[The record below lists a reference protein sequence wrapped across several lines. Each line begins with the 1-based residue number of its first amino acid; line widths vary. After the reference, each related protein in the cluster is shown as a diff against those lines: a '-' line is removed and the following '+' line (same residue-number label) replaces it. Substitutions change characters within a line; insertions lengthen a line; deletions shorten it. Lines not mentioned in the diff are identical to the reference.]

1 MNKLVSRS
9 LEILCNTTVEIGK
22 DYTSNLTS
30 LVTDAQNVKNSI
42 VKSTTDA
49 SDIYSKLK
57 NTNITKKISDW
68 FYDRESEA
76 DSSGSDE
83 FDAGFKIESSD
94 DHALDGDEKPKALNF
109 ESMSDI
115 SEKQTNAMFKIGR
128 RQTEQTVANTAEI
141 ISTLNSRSS
150 EMIASMNNIN
160 KTLMGISD
168 RIDKLIQISTIESSN
183 EPKEVDKGGLFSD
196 GKLTL
201 SGIFEASKQA
211 LTQNSVVSIAT
222 STLQAL
228 QSGQFGPE
236 ALLSGLLKATVLD
249 KKIDS
254 FGGKSINDIGK
265 GFNDMVG
272 TITQTALSEILGSKY
287 LKDVV
292 TFQGDKDYGSMVQ
305 SHYDTKKAQFDGM
318 TRMSI
323 ISVIPEYLNK
333 INESL
338 SGKTYHID
346 NSGKLVEG
354 PRTNRFVEVTDH
366 SFSSSGLSS
375 KIFDKIEANA
385 KKVVSPEKL
394 STEDI
399 NAAAKA
405 LTMSIVWDMH
415 YKGQRLFRQSDLK
428 RDMTPYIE
436 YACSVLCRY
445 KNDPQYWASICQTI
459 VLQLSMGFM
468 DSAQFVQNVNQSL
481 QNMINSATEFA
492 QSGDPSAS
500 QASRITFEMVSDR
513 FLQQNFPGSTKNN
526 NTVTPTVSSN
536 TMNTNQSSTI
546 VDGAIGGNKNDDQK
560 GKYSSYDYIRGIFG
574 ILNRGINVRTTN
586 KPKNTKGYGNY
597 PIERQSTDQIKDDE
611 KFGDM
616 MMGMMA
622 NSTGDDAKDMSSLI
636 TQGIKDATTSI
647 LGEEGANAASQ
658 AMGSG
663 GGLSGFFGNMIGNLG
678 ASGMNKMFTRF
689 MDGTLSKEV
698 KAFFNE
704 GGKGQKLANDV
715 KGKLTSAKNAV
726 VDAIPESLKHDK
738 RSVQIGDAIFGDEG
752 FVQNARGVGSKAWG
766 TLKSNETFQNTKKR
780 LHKGVNNVMYAADS
794 FSVNH
799 SNDVLNNV
807 DTSTIK
813 SFEDRMAAERALMYF
828 KQNDLQNAEIEVSSI
843 EDIKLR
849 KAFHKHLEKINNV
862 GEKRQAAETALA
874 NGETPDIGAV
884 FDDSQIGSSSDK
896 KGGIISVVK
905 KGFSMVGKVLKQIA
919 KLAGEGVMNIT
930 FGLKSMTEGLFGS
943 KHRDANGN
951 VVRNSGL
958 IRNLTTDLYKATKSA
973 IGNMPIAR
981 EGGMTVNEGIGK
993 VKQGIKNVG
1002 TTIWRGREVGR
1013 SLTNDENGQLHSE
1026 SIRSGG
1032 LSQMKITRSSNAKVE
1047 DLIKA
1052 PAQTLKQ
1059 VMSDVG
1065 ASFKTFAE
1073 KHMPT
1078 FVKVF
1083 NWASKKIKKTAD
1095 ETGQKKGLFGRA
1107 GDAFRKTTF
1116 GSGFMSG
1123 FDEAKAAKKKLS
1135 EHAERMSSFPNR
1147 AIGNIMDVIMGK
1159 SNGKSAFTEI
1169 CDLITG
1175 LRDDMNK
1182 NHKEDMNIQEDDDK
1196 KPDDD
1201 KSTSG
1206 SGTGQMKEEATET
1219 EASPKTSSGKGAT
1232 KGFRAIGKEI
1242 VGNIGKMMGGFSQAL
1257 LGIGQLVLSIVA
1269 SLEGLQALK
1278 DMVMSILTDG
1288 LQPLNAIF
1296 ESVMDLIKPI
1306 VDIMKGAVT
1315 TIADTIVTI
1324 AGSLISAIQPLME
1337 TLTPIIETMLD
1348 VLNPILD
1355 LFKVVADII
1364 MVPLLIAVKAMQPV
1378 VEHIGNVL
1386 TIMSGFLQVGMGAII
1401 TVLGSILTAVGWI
1414 VSKFSG
1420 NDDLLESGKDMV
1432 QQGAGMVVS
1441 GGKQIAQGFVS
1452 EVDLLKRMLPG
1463 GDPLFKSDENEKP
1476 AVTSTGNTDNVNI
1489 NGGAMGSGDVDN
1501 RVITQNSYVY
1511 NNTYGSGNRTTMN
1524 QHTYGSYMN
1533 MSERGCGPVALADA
1547 YSRRTGNNISPVS
1560 LASRMAGSGAYE
1572 PNRGTSVGSFIRTG
1586 NAMGMNMRVGG
1597 VTQASLKRATPNN
1610 PITLLGSGSDY
1621 GTRSGNDHYV
1631 NVIGTDRYGGAYVSN
1646 PLTGRVDRRSAS
1658 TLALNSRLGLYG
1670 SGDSSD
1676 LFSFDANTTDA
1687 MTKLKNLTSRLT
1699 GMFTGESTSD
1709 SISRKIN
1716 EGEEETQLNE
1726 IKRQLGEGYEATE
1739 AEALEAFKSAN
1750 PKRADESDEEYEKR
1764 VSSLWQNPSV
1774 YRKYMIDFAGQAA
1787 IEKMEEMHGEM
1798 NKGLSYFID
1807 EGSGFSE
1814 FINKIGSVGSPNDI
1828 NGSLMS
1834 ESGAVM
1840 APYSPIRYTNTNI
1853 TKKSSGES
1861 PVHDFFSATNDGMK
1875 VYTVD
1880 GGWFDKTNNPDS
1892 SGKGTT
1898 GGKSE
1903 GVAITFEVPN
1913 RAVAKAITG
1922 GVVTYVGKGG
1932 KHGYSDPNGGL
1943 GNHVKWR
1950 DASGMYH
1957 WYLHLKDI
1965 ANNIAEGSN
1974 IEPGQDVGH
1983 IGDTGYSGENNGR
1996 NRTLLRYIVT
2006 SAGPYGSTGD
2016 SGYINPL
2023 TYWRFKEE
2031 NNQEAIQLTDDMKS
2045 GSIWSGYGD
2054 KLLNAGYFDAA
2065 KKAGLSAAQTAMI
2078 AAIGIYEDSAK
2089 KLTGEKSL
2097 TKVTQ
2102 DRNGQY
2108 AFGIMNWIPDAKN
2121 SYVGADETKY
2131 GSTLS
2136 EQLPYMLNAYFTDNA
2151 THERAKIVNY
2161 DRYSS
2166 AMQEAMGHAPKL
2178 KQGDRWGPYAETDIV
2193 EAMGHYVANALIP
2206 DGWNTKTGLET
2217 RMGTAAEA
2225 YNWMVEKGLAKAGS
2239 YNNEN
2244 GGKNGTFVSTKH
2256 NMIGGKDSL
2265 IRTLAMM
2272 YEAYVNQVPSGTYS
2286 HASTGPYTLRD
2297 GTVVDKLRPDCS
2309 GFVSAAIKHMGYT
2322 IKGDTGSG
2330 VPSESFANAKSNNII
2345 MDGSGNLSS
2354 DWIIIPAQGEQYEA
2368 GDITNTLG
2376 GRSSYWP
2383 NPHSSMPIIDIN
2395 GYTKGF
2401 DGGGTNNI
2409 INSAKAATRYLNG
2422 DQSYTDFLHSA
2433 MDTSASDT
2441 ILRYVG
2447 GTANSNYSTD
2457 RGGFTYGEYTK
2468 DSHNVFSENGY
2479 DAYNISDVVKQIYS
2493 SNNKQPTSGG
2503 NNTNTSSKTT
2513 YTTTVKPP
2521 THSSGGGSH
2530 SSGLSGSGDVSSDFW
2545 YDSLFNNQS
2554 PFSQDIPPLD
2564 DTAFTDYDNTGL
2576 QPYRNIINR
2585 YEITSDDSNKTELLN
2600 KMSKMTFN
2608 VRAQRVEEL
2617 LEELIEKVDGNKPKP
2632 TSNNSGT
2639 DLNLFKDNGIPE
2651 QVTRLSRG

>member
-9 LEILCNTTVEIGK
+9 LEILRNTAVDIGK
-22 DYTSNLTS
+22 DYTSNITS
-30 LVTDAQNVKNSI
+30 LVNDAQNVKNSI

-228 QSGQFGPE
+228 QSGQLGPE

-292 TFQGDKDYGSMVQ
+292 TFHGDKDYGSMVQ

-481 QNMINSATEFA
+481 QNMITAASEFA

-513 FLQQNFPGSTKNN
+513 FLQQNFPGATKNN
-526 NTVTPTVSSN
+526 NTVTPTVSAN
-536 TMNTNQSSTI
+536 TTNTIQSSTI
-546 VDGAIGGNKNDDQK
+546 VDGAIGNKNDDQK

-689 MDGTLSKEV
+689 RDGTLSKEV

-715 KGKLTSAKNAV
+715 KGKLKSTKNKV
-726 VDAIPESLKHDK
+726 MNNIPGELIYD
-738 RSVQIGDAIFGDEG
+738 RRAQEIGDAIVGEDGIVHNIADRTKNAVGTKTSQIWDKLNSNKKFSSVRDKTRQTVNNRLYRHDTNSFRRAEENLENITATDDLDSTTIEIVKAYIKRGDYDS
-752 FVQNARGVGSKAWG
+752 ALTASKSINNKQLKQVLTKNVG
-766 TLKSNETFQNTKKR
+766 TLADVTK
-780 LHKGVNNVMYAADS
+780 
-794 FSVNH
+794 
-799 SNDVLNNV
+799 
-807 DTSTIK
+807 
-813 SFEDRMAAERALMYF
+813 
-828 KQNDLQNAEIEVSSI
+828 
-843 EDIKLR
+843 
-849 KAFHKHLEKINNV
+849 
-862 GEKRQAAETALA
+862 KRQAAETALA

-943 KHRDANGN
+943 KKRDKNGN
-951 VVRNSGL
+951 VISNSGL

-1002 TTIWRGREVGR
+1002 TTIWKGREVGR
-1013 SLTNDENGQLHSE
+1013 SFTNDENGQLHSE
-1026 SIRSGG
+1026 SIRKGG
-1032 LSQMKITRSSNAKVE
+1032 LSQMKITRSSEAKVE

-1065 ASFKTFAE
+1065 SSFKGFAE
-1073 KHMPT
+1073 KHMPN
-1078 FVKVF
+1078 FVKAF

-1095 ETGQKKGLFGRA
+1095 ETSQKKGLFGRA

-1219 EASPKTSSGKGAT
+1219 EASSKTSSGKGAT

-1242 VGNIGKMMGGFSQAL
+1242 IGNMGKMMGGFTQAL
-1257 LGIGQLVLSIVA
+1257 QGIGQLVLSIVA
-1269 SLEGLQALK
+1269 SLEGFQALK
-1278 DMVMSILTDG
+1278 DMVGSILTDG

-1364 MVPLLIAVKAMQPV
+1364 MVPLLIAVKAMQPII
-1378 VEHIGNVL
+1378 ESIGNVL
-1386 TIMSGFLQVGMGAII
+1386 TIMSGILQIGMG
-1401 TVLGSILTAVGWI
+1401 TVIASLGGIMFGVGKLVELVSLGQNDNLTKQGKSMMGQGADMIKGGFQQVVQGTKNQIELLGSFI
-1414 VSKFSG
+1414 
-1420 NDDLLESGKDMV
+1420 
-1432 QQGAGMVVS
+1432 
-1441 GGKQIAQGFVS
+1441 
-1452 EVDLLKRMLPG
+1452 PG
-1463 GDPLFKSDENEKP
+1463 GESPFDSNSTADEEK
-1476 AVTSTGNTDNVNI
+1476 TSTSTDVVNNANV

-1716 EGEEETQLNE
+1716 EGEVASQVTE
-1726 IKRQLGEGYEATE
+1726 IKRQLGDDF
-1739 AEALEAFKSAN
+1739 AESEKKAYDAFVSDN
-1750 PKRADESDEEYEKR
+1750 PKLDGETDEEYQARLQKKW
-1764 VSSLWQNPSV
+1764 ST
-1774 YRKYMIDFAGQAA
+1774 AA
-1787 IEKMEEMHGEM
+1787 IY
-1798 NKGLSYFID
+1798 NKYIADYCGQDAKNKLNKVYGDIKSGVSKFDPNNDKDGSFLNWLSTMD
-1807 EGSGFSE
+1807 DLMKNDTS
-1814 FINKIGSVGSPNDI
+1814 IGGVGSLSAE
-1828 NGSLMS
+1828 NGAQLYDFG
-1834 ESGAVM
+1834 E
-1840 APYSPIRYTNTNI
+1840 ITHKTTNI
-1853 TKKSSGES
+1853 TSTRSDES
-1861 PVHDFFSATNDGMK
+1861 PLHDFFTATTGDHS
-1875 VYTVD
+1875 YTD
-1880 GGWFDKTNNPDS
+1880 QGWFNKYRDPD
-1892 SGKGTT
+1892 TT
-1898 GGKSE
+1898 GRGSNGE
-1903 GVAITFEVPN
+1903 SHGGVDFLWDSGSADKPL
-1913 RAVAKAITG
+1913 KATTG
-1922 GVVTYVGKGG
+1922 GVVVKSQGG
-1932 KHGYSDPNGGL
+1932 GIPQNSSSNGGC
-1943 GNHVKWR
+1943 GNNIMWK
-1950 DASGMYH
+1950 DSGGMYH
-1957 WYLHLKDI
+1957 WYMHLRDDPLK
-1965 ANNIAEGSN
+1965 N
-1974 IEPGQDVGH
+1974 V
-1983 IGDTGYSGENNGR
+1983 GDTIKAGELLGYSGN
-1996 NRTLLRYIVT
+1996 
-2006 SAGPYGSTGD
+2006 TGD
-2016 SGYINPL
+2016 CRGDGGGYHLHYTIRNTDGGRSSDSNSRNPL
-2023 TYWRFKEE
+2023 TYFSVYNSGSNLEGDTDEEKIWSYLIKNGATPISAAGFMGAWEVESSNDPNTLEGYYYFNGEKQSAEVQKAFKSNEDMDSYVTNELFPRYDTQGVKHNKSAYYNAGHYYPGIGLAQWTGSRSKSLADMANSMNSPWNDLGTQLTFWRNDVTGIYKNILDSTNATTSVDEATKIVLDRYEGNPGNKLSERQSAARLFYERYKDWVPSADLSSPTG
-2031 NNQEAIQLTDDMKS
+2031 NGSMLTGFGVVNSASDALMMQNANAIQTTSGKNTGTVATFDTGLNLRSQPTTDSPKLLEIPKGTVLDLEACDTEGWYKTTYNGKTGYVSANYISLHDSWKNDQQKETSIIVTKDDNPYFTNDMDVNGPPTLEQYNDNKIMGPVNYTDLYPQNMDS
-2045 GSIWSGYGD
+2045 QEIIDKLYGD
-2054 KLLNAGYFDAA
+2054 KDLSKRAERLALEKKIRNVIYDPSQWSTLEASERAILWDMLVDEH
-2065 KKAGLSAAQTAMI
+2065 KKA
-2078 AAIGIYEDSAK
+2078 
-2089 KLTGEKSL
+2089 
-2097 TKVTQ
+2097 
-2102 DRNGQY
+2102 
-2108 AFGIMNWIPDAKN
+2108 
-2121 SYVGADETKY
+2121 
-2131 GSTLS
+2131 
-2136 EQLPYMLNAYFTDNA
+2136 LNN
-2151 THERAKIVNY
+2151 V
-2161 DRYSS
+2161 
-2166 AMQEAMGHAPKL
+2166 
-2178 KQGDRWGPYAETDIV
+2178 
-2193 EAMGHYVANALIP
+2193 
-2206 DGWNTKTGLET
+2206 
-2217 RMGTAAEA
+2217 A
-2225 YNWMVEKGLAKAGS
+2225 YNGVYG
-2239 YNNEN
+2239 
-2244 GGKNGTFVSTKH
+2244 
-2256 NMIGGKDSL
+2256 NMTVTDH
-2265 IRTLAMM
+2265 
-2272 YEAYVNQVPSGTYS
+2272 YY
-2286 HASTGPYTLRD
+2286 TGDDDEYWRYCYT
-2297 GTVVDKLRPDCS
+2297 
-2309 GFVSAAIKHMGYT
+2309 
-2322 IKGDTGSG
+2322 
-2330 VPSESFANAKSNNII
+2330 
-2345 MDGSGNLSS
+2345 
-2354 DWIIIPAQGEQYEA
+2354 
-2368 GDITNTLG
+2368 
-2376 GRSSYWP
+2376 
-2383 NPHSSMPIIDIN
+2383 
-2395 GYTKGF
+2395 
-2401 DGGGTNNI
+2401 
-2409 INSAKAATRYLNG
+2409 
-2422 DQSYTDFLHSA
+2422 
-2433 MDTSASDT
+2433 
-2441 ILRYVG
+2441 
-2447 GTANSNYSTD
+2447 
-2457 RGGFTYGEYTK
+2457 TK
-2468 DSHNVFSENGY
+2468 DSRVNRQVEQMKKINNV
-2479 DAYNISDVVKQIYS
+2479 A
-2493 SNNKQPTSGG
+2493 
-2503 NNTNTSSKTT
+2503 
-2513 YTTTVKPP
+2513 
-2521 THSSGGGSH
+2521 HSSGGGSH
-2530 SSGLSGSGDVSSDFW
+2530 GGGLIGSGDVSSDFW

-2576 QPYRNIINR
+2576 QPFRNIINR

>member
-9 LEILCNTTVEIGK
+9 LEILRNTTVEIGK

-292 TFQGDKDYGSMVQ
+292 TFHGDKDYGSMVQ

-346 NSGKLVEG
+346 NSGKLIEG
-354 PRTNRFVEVTDH
+354 PRTNRFAEVTDH

-428 RDMTPYIE
+428 RDMSSYIE
-436 YACSVLCRY
+436 LACSALCRY

-481 QNMINSATEFA
+481 QNMITAASEFA

-513 FLQQNFPGSTKNN
+513 FLQQHFPGSTKNN

-647 LGEEGANAASQ
+647 LGEEGANAAAQ

-678 ASGMNKMFTRF
+678 ASGMNKMFTRA
-689 MDGTLSKEV
+689 MNGTLSKDV
-698 KAFFNE
+698 KAFFGE
-704 GGKGQKLANDV
+704 GGKGQKLVNDV
-715 KGKLTSAKNAV
+715 KGKLTSAKNTV

-752 FVQNARGVGSKAWG
+752 FVQNARDVGSKAWG
-766 TLKSNETFQNTKKR
+766 AVNSNETFQNTKKR
-780 LHKGVNNVMYAADS
+780 LHKGINNVMYAADT
-794 FSVNH
+794 FGVNH
-799 SNDVLNNV
+799 ANDVLNNV

-813 SFEDRMAAERALMYF
+813 NYEDRMAAERALMYF

-843 EDIKLR
+843 EDTKLR
-849 KAFHKHLEKINNV
+849 KSFHKHLEKIKNV
-862 GEKRQAAETALA
+862 GEKRQANETALA

-919 KLAGEGVMNIT
+919 KLAGDGVMNIT

-1026 SIRSGG
+1026 SIRKGG

-1065 ASFKTFAE
+1065 ASFKGFAE
-1073 KHMPT
+1073 KHMPN
-1078 FVKVF
+1078 FVKAF

-1095 ETGQKKGLFGRA
+1095 ETSQKKGLFGRA

-1123 FDEAKAAKKKLS
+1123 FDEAKKAKKKLS

-1242 VGNIGKMMGGFSQAL
+1242 IGNMGKMMGGFTQAL
-1257 LGIGQLVLSIVA
+1257 QGIGQLVLSIVA
-1269 SLEGLQALK
+1269 SLEGFQALK
-1278 DMVMSILTDG
+1278 DMVGSILTDG

-1324 AGSLISAIQPLME
+1324 AGSLISAIHPLME

-1364 MVPLLIAVKAMQPV
+1364 MVPLLIAVKAMQPII
-1378 VEHIGNVL
+1378 ESIGNVL
-1386 TIMSGFLQVGMGAII
+1386 TIMSGILQIGMG
-1401 TVLGSILTAVGWI
+1401 TVIASLGGIMFGVGKLVELVSLGQNDNLTKQGKSMMGQGADMIKGGFQQVVQGTKNQIELLGSFI
-1414 VSKFSG
+1414 
-1420 NDDLLESGKDMV
+1420 
-1432 QQGAGMVVS
+1432 
-1441 GGKQIAQGFVS
+1441 
-1452 EVDLLKRMLPG
+1452 PG
-1463 GDPLFKSDENEKP
+1463 GESPFDSNNADEEK
-1476 AVTSTGNTDNVNI
+1476 ASTSTDVVNNANV

-1716 EGEEETQLNE
+1716 EGEVASQVNE
-1726 IKRQLGEGYEATE
+1726 IKRQLGDDF
-1739 AEALEAFKSAN
+1739 AESEKKAYDAFVSDN
-1750 PKRADESDEEYEKR
+1750 PKLDGETDEEYQARLQKKW
-1764 VSSLWQNPSV
+1764 ST
-1774 YRKYMIDFAGQAA
+1774 AA
-1787 IEKMEEMHGEM
+1787 IY
-1798 NKGLSYFID
+1798 NKYIADYCGQDAKNKLNKVYGDIKSGVSKFDPNNDKDGSFLNWLSTMD
-1807 EGSGFSE
+1807 DLMKNDTS
-1814 FINKIGSVGSPNDI
+1814 IGGVGSLSAE
-1828 NGSLMS
+1828 NGAQLYDFG
-1834 ESGAVM
+1834 E
-1840 APYSPIRYTNTNI
+1840 ITHKTTNI
-1853 TKKSSGES
+1853 TSTRSDES
-1861 PVHDFFSATNDGMK
+1861 PLHDFFTATTGDHS
-1875 VYTVD
+1875 YTD
-1880 GGWFDKTNNPDS
+1880 QGWFNRYRDPD
-1892 SGKGTT
+1892 TT
-1898 GGKSE
+1898 GRGSNGE
-1903 GVAITFEVPN
+1903 SHGGVDFLWDSGSADKPL
-1913 RAVAKAITG
+1913 KATTG
-1922 GVVTYVGKGG
+1922 GVVVRSEGG
-1932 KHGYSDPNGGL
+1932 GIPQNSSSNGGC
-1943 GNHVKWR
+1943 GNNIMWK
-1950 DASGMYH
+1950 DSGGMYH
-1957 WYLHLKDI
+1957 WYMHLRDDPLK
-1965 ANNIAEGSN
+1965 N
-1974 IEPGQDVGH
+1974 V
-1983 IGDTGYSGENNGR
+1983 GDTIKAGELLGYSGN
-1996 NRTLLRYIVT
+1996 
-2006 SAGPYGSTGD
+2006 TGD
-2016 SGYINPL
+2016 CRGDGGGYHLHYTIRNTDGGRSSDSNSRNPL
-2023 TYWRFKEE
+2023 TYFSVYNSGSNLEGDTDEEKIWSYLIKNGATPISAAGFMGAWEVESSNDPNTLEGYYYFNGEKQSAEVQKAFKSNEDMDSYVTNE
-2031 NNQEAIQLTDDMKS
+2031 LFPRYERQGVKHNKSAYYNAGHYYPGIGLAQWTGSRSKSLADMANSMNSPWNDLGTQLTFWRNDVTGIYKNILDSTNAATSVDEATKIVLDRYEGNPGNKLSERQSAARLFYERYKDWVPSADLSSPTGS
-2045 GSIWSGYGD
+2045 GSMLNGFGVVNSASDALMMQNANSIQTTSGKNTGTVATFD
-2054 KLLNAGYFDAA
+2054 TGLNLRSQPTTDSPKLLEIPKGTVLDLEACDTEGWYKTTYNGKTGYVSANYISLHDSWKNDQQKETSIIVTKDDNPYFTEADDITDNTSETV
-2065 KKAGLSAAQTAMI
+2065 KNNIHSISSETLDSLSSVMFKPA
-2078 AAIGIYEDSAK
+2078 
-2089 KLTGEKSL
+2089 L
-2097 TKVTQ
+2097 
-2102 DRNGQY
+2102 
-2108 AFGIMNWIPDAKN
+2108 W
-2121 SYVGADETKY
+2121 
-2131 GSTLS
+2131 STLS
-2136 EQLPYMLNAYFTDNA
+2136 TDNRKA
-2151 THERAKIVNY
+2151 LFDLLASRHIDLLTPDQGTY
-2161 DRYSS
+2161 YSS
-2166 AMQEAMGHAPKL
+2166 AYSRDWKDVKWPHTQYTGSSDNYWRSAYTE
-2178 KQGDRWGPYAETDIV
+2178 
-2193 EAMGHYVANALIP
+2193 
-2206 DGWNTKTGLET
+2206 WNTDPSSGES
-2217 RMGTAAEA
+2217 
-2225 YNWMVEKGLAKAGS
+2225 KA
-2239 YNNEN
+2239 
-2244 GGKNGTFVSTKH
+2244 TQ
-2256 NMIGGKDSL
+2256 DQL
-2265 IRTLAMM
+2265 
-2272 YEAYVNQVPSGTYS
+2272 YS
-2286 HASTGPYTLRD
+2286 
-2297 GTVVDKLRPDCS
+2297 
-2309 GFVSAAIKHMGYT
+2309 M
-2322 IKGDTGSG
+2322 
-2330 VPSESFANAKSNNII
+2330 
-2345 MDGSGNLSS
+2345 
-2354 DWIIIPAQGEQYEA
+2354 
-2368 GDITNTLG
+2368 
-2376 GRSSYWP
+2376 
-2383 NPHSSMPIIDIN
+2383 
-2395 GYTKGF
+2395 
-2401 DGGGTNNI
+2401 
-2409 INSAKAATRYLNG
+2409 
-2422 DQSYTDFLHSA
+2422 
-2433 MDTSASDT
+2433 
-2441 ILRYVG
+2441 YVG
-2447 GTANSNYSTD
+2447 M
-2457 RGGFTYGEYTK
+2457 YGQ
-2468 DSHNVFSENGY
+2468 
-2479 DAYNISDVVKQIYS
+2479 APS
-2493 SNNKQPTSGG
+2493 SG
-2503 NNTNTSSKTT
+2503 
-2513 YTTTVKPP
+2513 
-2521 THSSGGGSH
+2521 SSGGGGLSRTGNQQG
-2530 SSGLSGSGDVSSDFW
+2530 SSGGGGLSRTGNQQGSSGGGGLSRTGSGDVSSDFW

-2564 DTAFTDYDNTGL
+2564 DTVFTDYDNTGL
-2576 QPYRNIINR
+2576 QPFRNIINR

>member
-9 LEILCNTTVEIGK
+9 LEILRNTTVEIGK

-76 DSSGSDE
+76 DSNGSDE

-228 QSGQFGPE
+228 QSGQLGPE

-354 PRTNRFVEVTDH
+354 PRTNRFAEVTDH

-428 RDMTPYIE
+428 RDMSPYIE

-459 VLQLSMGFM
+459 ILQLSMGFM

-481 QNMINSATEFA
+481 QNMITAASEFA

-526 NTVTPTVSSN
+526 NTVTPTVSAN
-536 TMNTNQSSTI
+536 TTNTIQSSTI
-546 VDGAIGGNKNDDQK
+546 VDGAIGNKNDDQK

-647 LGEEGANAASQ
+647 LGEEGANAAAQ

-678 ASGMNKMFTRF
+678 ASGMNKMFTRA
-689 MDGTLSKEV
+689 MNGTLSKEV

-813 SFEDRMAAERALMYF
+813 NYEDRMAAERALMYF

-849 KAFHKHLEKINNV
+849 KAFHKHLEKIKNV
-862 GEKRQAAETALA
+862 GEKRQANETALA

-919 KLAGEGVMNIT
+919 KLAGDGVMNIT

-973 IGNMPIAR
+973 IGNMSIAR

-1026 SIRSGG
+1026 SIRKGG

-1065 ASFKTFAE
+1065 ASFKGFAE
-1073 KHMPT
+1073 KHMPN
-1078 FVKVF
+1078 FVKAF

-1095 ETGQKKGLFGRA
+1095 ETSQKKGLFGRA

-1242 VGNIGKMMGGFSQAL
+1242 IGNMGKMMGGFTQAL
-1257 LGIGQLVLSIVA
+1257 QGIGQLVLSIVA
-1269 SLEGLQALK
+1269 SLEGFQALK
-1278 DMVMSILTDG
+1278 DMVGSILTDG

-1364 MVPLLIAVKAMQPV
+1364 MVPLLIAVKAMQPII
-1378 VEHIGNVL
+1378 ESIGNVL
-1386 TIMSGFLQVGMGAII
+1386 TIMSGILQIGMG
-1401 TVLGSILTAVGWI
+1401 TVIASLGGIMYGVGKLVELVSLGQNDNLTKQGKSMMGQGADMIKGGFQQVVQGTKNQIELLGSFI
-1414 VSKFSG
+1414 
-1420 NDDLLESGKDMV
+1420 
-1432 QQGAGMVVS
+1432 
-1441 GGKQIAQGFVS
+1441 
-1452 EVDLLKRMLPG
+1452 PG
-1463 GDPLFKSDENEKP
+1463 GESPFDSNSTADEEK
-1476 AVTSTGNTDNVNI
+1476 ASTSTDVVNNANV

-1501 RVITQNSYVY
+1501 RIITQNSYVY

-1547 YSRRTGNNISPVS
+1547 YSRRTGNNISPAS

-1716 EGEEETQLNE
+1716 EGEVASQVNE
-1726 IKRQLGEGYEATE
+1726 IKRQLGDDFKESEKKAYD
-1739 AEALEAFKSAN
+1739 AFVSDN
-1750 PKRADESDEEYEKR
+1750 PKLDGETDEEYQARLQKKW
-1764 VSSLWQNPSV
+1764 ST
-1774 YRKYMIDFAGQAA
+1774 AA
-1787 IEKMEEMHGEM
+1787 IY
-1798 NKGLSYFID
+1798 NKYIADYCGQDAKNKLNKVYGDIKSGVSKFDPNNDKDGSFLNWLSTMD
-1807 EGSGFSE
+1807 DLMKNDTS
-1814 FINKIGSVGSPNDI
+1814 IGGVGSLSAE
-1828 NGSLMS
+1828 NGAQLYDFG
-1834 ESGAVM
+1834 E
-1840 APYSPIRYTNTNI
+1840 ITHKTTNI
-1853 TKKSSGES
+1853 TSTRSDES
-1861 PVHDFFSATNDGMK
+1861 PLHDFFTATTGDHS
-1875 VYTVD
+1875 YTD
-1880 GGWFDKTNNPDS
+1880 QGWFNKYRDPD
-1892 SGKGTT
+1892 TT
-1898 GGKSE
+1898 GRGSNGE
-1903 GVAITFEVPN
+1903 SHGGVDFLWDSGSADKPL
-1913 RAVAKAITG
+1913 KATTG
-1922 GVVTYVGKGG
+1922 GVVVKSQGG
-1932 KHGYSDPNGGL
+1932 GIPQNSSSNGGC
-1943 GNHVKWR
+1943 GNNIMWK
-1950 DASGMYH
+1950 DSGGMYH
-1957 WYLHLKDI
+1957 WYMHLRDDPLK
-1965 ANNIAEGSN
+1965 S
-1974 IEPGQDVGH
+1974 V
-1983 IGDTGYSGENNGR
+1983 GDTVKAGELLGYSGN
-1996 NRTLLRYIVT
+1996 
-2006 SAGPYGSTGD
+2006 TGD
-2016 SGYINPL
+2016 CRGDGGGYHLHYTIRNTDGGRSSDSNSRNPL
-2023 TYWRFKEE
+2023 TYFSVYNSGSPAKEGHVSMSDMLAYKSAWNTYK
-2031 NNQEAIQLTDDMKS
+2031 NNPGVATFIKAGQEAQLSPAQIATIMSTGIWEDSGAKIFGIKS
-2045 GSIWSGYGD
+2045 LSD
-2054 KLLNAGYFDAA
+2054 TTFDCNGQAA
-2065 KKAGLSAAQTAMI
+2065 K
-2078 AAIGIYEDSAK
+2078 
-2089 KLTGEKSL
+2089 
-2097 TKVTQ
+2097 
-2102 DRNGQY
+2102 
-2108 AFGIMNWIPDAKN
+2108 GIMNWVEQEVNYGDTVLDQLKYIYKTYFDEN
-2121 SYVGADETKY
+2121 SSDYRARVRDNGFVSQDEQAFVEATGRSGFKLNIGDRY
-2131 GSTLS
+2131 G
-2136 EQLPYMLNAYFTDNA
+2136 PYMNEDIT
-2151 THERAKIVNY
+2151 EG
-2161 DRYSS
+2161 S
-2166 AMQEAMGHAPKL
+2166 AQFF
-2178 KQGDRWGPYAETDIV
+2178 R
-2193 EAMGHYVANALIP
+2193 NALIP
-2206 DGWNTKTGLET
+2206 DKIHTAAGMAENV
-2217 RMGTAAEA
+2217 GTAIDA
-2225 YNWMVEKGLAKAGS
+2225 YNWML
-2239 YNNEN
+2239 EN
-2244 GGKNGTFVSTKH
+2244 GYVIPNVSPTGKGDIKTGYNMATSPGDVDILNNTKHIGTTSGKNK
-2256 NMIGGKDSL
+2256 
-2265 IRTLAMM
+2265 
-2272 YEAYVNQVPSGTYS
+2272 
-2286 HASTGPYTLRD
+2286 
-2297 GTVVDKLRPDCS
+2297 GTVITDGSILYLRS
-2309 GFVSAAIKHMGYT
+2309 GPSKDTDWVEMIPNGTTLDMEYDGNPGWYKTTYNGKTGYVSAAYINE
-2322 IKGDTGSG
+2322 
-2330 VPSESFANAKSNNII
+2330 ESSWQDK
-2345 MDGSGNLSS
+2345 L
-2354 DWIIIPAQGEQYEA
+2354 
-2368 GDITNTLG
+2368 T
-2376 GRSSYWP
+2376 
-2383 NPHSSMPIIDIN
+2383 
-2395 GYTKGF
+2395 
-2401 DGGGTNNI
+2401 
-2409 INSAKAATRYLNG
+2409 
-2422 DQSYTDFLHSA
+2422 
-2433 MDTSASDT
+2433 
-2441 ILRYVG
+2441 
-2447 GTANSNYSTD
+2447 
-2457 RGGFTYGEYTK
+2457 
-2468 DSHNVFSENGY
+2468 
-2479 DAYNISDVVKQIYS
+2479 
-2493 SNNKQPTSGG
+2493 
-2503 NNTNTSSKTT
+2503 TNTSTVVTKDDNPYFTEADDITDNTSEIVKSNIHSISSETLTRLKSARFDPDLWSSLSTSDRSDLFNLLANTHIDLLTPDQGT
-2513 YTTTVKPP
+2513 YYSSAYSRDWKDVKWPH
-2521 THSSGGGSH
+2521 TQYTGSSDKYWRSAYTEWNADRSSGESKATQDQLH
-2530 SSGLSGSGDVSSDFW
+2530 SMQVGIYGQQVLSGSGDVSSDFW